1 MKIMGTKYCKD
12 ISEHTYSLSD
22 SNMEKE

>member
-1 MKIMGTKYCKD
+1 MGTKYCKD